1 MTNTYTIQDMIK
13 DIKELRG
20 ETVSIFGQPTQ
31 LDNEVNELSVDIV
44 EIIEEFEEYES
55 DISISQLDE
64 FYEMGILK
72 ELKSDNSYNWGGN
85 VSNDFNFHIY
95 ENLENDKILVEF
107 KVHRYGDVR
116 GNYTNSVV
124 LEFDSDYDFLEIL
137 AEGRKTVYLE
147 INDDEYMADITATY
161 DMIEIYNDE
170 GSYITELYADDIEE
184 LENELKEFLS

>member
-1 MTNTYTIQDMIK
+1 MTNTYTIQNMIK

-20 ETVSIFGQPTQ
+20 KTVSIFGQPTQ
-31 LDNEVNELSVDIV
+31 LDNEVNELLVDIV

-64 FYEMGILK
+64 FYEVGILK
-72 ELKSDNSYNWGGN
+72 ELKSDNSYNWASN

-95 ENLENDKILVEF
+95 ENVENGKILVEF

-124 LEFDSDYDFLEIL
+124 LEFDSEYDFLEIL

-147 INDDEYMADITATY
+147 INDDEYMVDITATH
-161 DMIEIYNDE
+161 DMMEIYNEE
-170 GSYITELYADDIEE
+170 GEYITELYASDIGE

>member
-1 MTNTYTIQDMIK
+1 MIK

-20 ETVSIFGQPTQ
+20 KTVSIFGQPTQ
-31 LDNEVNELSVDIV
+31 LDNEVNELLVDIV

-64 FYEMGILK
+64 FYEVGILK
-72 ELKSDNSYNWGGN
+72 ELKSDNSYNWASN

-95 ENLENDKILVEF
+95 ENVENGKILVEF

-124 LEFDSDYDFLEIL
+124 LEFDSEYDFLEIL

-147 INDDEYMADITATY
+147 INDDEYMVDITATH
-161 DMIEIYNDE
+161 DMMEIYNEE
-170 GSYITELYADDIEE
+170 GEYITELYASDIGE